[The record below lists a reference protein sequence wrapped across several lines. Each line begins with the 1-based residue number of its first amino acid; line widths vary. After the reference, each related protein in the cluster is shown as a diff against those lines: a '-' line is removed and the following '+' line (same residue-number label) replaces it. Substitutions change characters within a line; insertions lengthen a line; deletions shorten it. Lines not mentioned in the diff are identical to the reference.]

1 MRAFDTSGEL
11 DTQVVLFTG
20 KGGVGKTTLSAAS
33 AVAASRAGRRTLVM
47 STDPAHSL
55 ADVFGAEIP
64 AGDPVVVTDKLSVQ
78 LIDSRAL
85 LERSWRSVQTYLLD
99 VLSSA
104 GVDSLAAE
112 ELTVLP
118 GAEEVLALLEVRDQ
132 VQSGNYDLVV
142 LDCAPTA
149 ETLRLLALPEALD
162 WYMRRIWPMERRV
175 MTALKAPLSRA
186 AQVPMPGAT
195 VLDAVEKLHE
205 DLSEVQRVLTSA
217 SAAVRLVLTPD
228 SVVLAEAR
236 RTLTSL
242 SLYGYRVDAAIANKV
257 FPDDVGDDWRLGWAQ
272 SQSQHLEQ
280 ARHDMAPLAVLT
292 APYAAAEPVGLD
304 ALADVA
310 DQVYPDGDPLA
321 LPRVE
326 PPLSL
331 ERLGQQIVV
340 VLQLPL
346 AVKDEVDVAE
356 RGEELIV
363 TSGAYRR
370 VIALPSLLQ
379 RYKVVGAGLSKG
391 RLRVRFLA
399 DE

>member
-1 MRAFDTSGEL
+1 MRAFDTSEEL

-33 AVAASRAGRRTLVM
+33 AVAASRSGQRTLVM

-55 ADVFGAEIP
+55 ADVFGSDIP
-64 AGDPVVVTDKLSVQ
+64 AGDPVALTDKLSVQ
-78 LIDSRAL
+78 LIDSRTL

-99 VLSSA
+99 VLASA

-118 GAEEVLALLEVRDQ
+118 GAEEVLALLEVRDR
-132 VQSGNYDLVV
+132 VQSGDYDLVI

-162 WYMRRIWPMERRV
+162 WYMRRIWPVERRV
-175 MTALKAPLSRA
+175 MTALRAPLSRA

-195 VLDAVEKLHE
+195 VLDAIEKLHE

-217 SAAVRLVLTPD
+217 SASVRLVLTPD
-228 SVVLAEAR
+228 SVVIAEAR

-257 FPDDVGDDWRLGWAQ
+257 FPSDIGDEWRLGWVE

-280 ARHDMAPLAVLT
+280 ARHDMAPLSVLT

-304 ALADVA
+304 SLAEVA
-310 DQVYPDGDPLA
+310 NQVYPEGDPLA
-321 LPRVE
+321 LPRVD
-326 PPLSL
+326 PPLTL
-331 ERLGQQIVV
+331 ERLGKQIVV

-346 AVKDEVDVAE
+346 AVRGEVDVAE

-379 RYKVVGAGLSKG
+379 RYRVVGAGLSEGK
-391 RLRVRFLA
+391 LRVRFLA
-399 DE
+399 DA